1 MTFLLAIL
9 AFFAASVY
17 FYYPLEERLLQP
29 VQLAIF
35 ILLGILVIL
44 ETFHVFR
51 DRLLKDR
58 APKPEPAPA
67 PAALEAGADRETLAE
82 AQVLH
87 FLGRLQEK
95 GRLVDFVMDD
105 IAPYSNEQVGAAARI
120 VHQGCREALESGFSF
135 EPVHGGPEGETV
147 TLAEDFDARAFR
159 LVGKVP
165 ERPPFT
171 GTLRHRGWK
180 ASQVSL
186 PRLTG
191 DIRDASARRIV
202 APAEVEIG

>member
-9 AFFAASVY
+9 AFAAASVY

-35 ILLGILVIL
+35 FLLGILVIL
-44 ETFHVFR
+44 ETFHLLR
-51 DRLLKDR
+51 DRVLKER
-58 APKPEPAPA
+58 AREPDPA
-67 PAALEAGADRETLAE
+67 PAAPEVGADREALAE
-82 AQVLH
+82 AQVVH
-87 FLGRLQEK
+87 FLSRLQEK

-105 IAPYSNEQVGAAARI
+105 IARYSNEQVGAAARI
-120 VHQGCREALESGFSF
+120 VHQGCREALESGFAF

-180 ASQVSL
+180 ASRVSL

>member
-1 MTFLLAIL
+1 MPT
-9 AFFAASVY
+9 
-17 FYYPLEERLLQP
+17 
-29 VQLAIF
+29 QLAVL
-35 ILLGILVIL
+35 ILLGILVLL
-44 ETFHVFR
+44 EAFHLFR
-51 DRLLKDR
+51 GRS
-58 APKPEPAPA
+58 PKEKVRGPEPEPAA
-67 PAALEAGADRETLAE
+67 PEAGADLETLAE

-87 FLGRLQEK
+87 FLSRLQEK

-120 VHQGCREALESGFSF
+120 VHQGCREALESGFDF
-135 EPVHGGPEGETV
+135 EPVHGGPEGETI
-147 TLAEDFDARAFR
+147 TLAGDFDARSFR

-165 ERPPFT
+165 DQPPFK

-180 ASQVSL
+180 ASRVSL

-191 DIRDASARRIV
+191 DIRGASARRVV